1 MKLRYSMNSFL
12 FQLRAFIRV
21 ALMEKRLSD
30 YILWILD
37 HQMVL
42 KYVLVEGLSLTLP
55 ACLCVCL
62 PLCLSPYLSESFSLP
77 LSLSLSPSLPLSLS
91 LRVSLSASLAISLS
105 LSASL
110 SISVCLSVCLS
121 ISLFLSLSLSL
132 SFYPSQSVFFF
143 TVYTINGNMGLVVS
157 TKQSW
162 SSGTFIKAVVIDKSM
177 EITNHTLIRPV
188 KDELG
193 EFLILCLIC

>member
-62 PLCLSPYLSESFSLP
+62 PLCLSPYLTESLSLCLSRYLSLPLCLSLYLSESLSLP

-91 LRVSLSASLAISLS
+91 LSICLSVTISLS
-105 LSASL
+105 LS
-110 SISVCLSVCLS
+110 
-121 ISLFLSLSLSL
+121 FSLSLSIP
-132 SFYPSQSVFFF
+132 PSLFFFF

-177 EITNHTLIRPV
+177 EIKPSLTVLLSDQWKMNW
-188 KDELG
+188 ENSSYYA
-193 EFLILCLIC
+193 